1 VAKGSE
7 IKGITKRGKMLLQF
21 ETNLEESIQSMY
33 ISGSNLMLCG
43 NYVYNHYNDWKDTN
57 YLLAGDKV
65 NDVISLPVEKVKT
78 LIPIIACADRSL
90 KVIKDIEVLYTA
102 ELPGPPTT
110 MQLFYNDGGESG
122 EQVLYRKEDGKIGM
136 MTLGKTGPD
145 AGWVIE
151 KDGAYM

>member
-1 VAKGSE
+1 MV
-7 IKGITKRGKMLLQF
+7 
-21 ETNLEESIQSMY
+21 
-33 ISGSNLMLCG
+33 CG
-43 NYVYNHYNDWKDTN
+43 NQVYNHYNDCRDTN

-90 KVIKDIEVLYTA
+90 KVIKDSEVLYTA

-122 EQVLYRKEDGKIGM
+122 EQILYGTEDGKVGM
-136 MTLGKTGPD
+136 MTIGKSGPD
-145 AGWVIE
+145 AGWVME
-151 KDGAYM
+151 KDGAYAGVQCLDNFDITGDAVRD